1 MTTTITSLQNARVKD
16 AVRLRD
22 RRGREKQKR
31 IIIDGAR
38 EVLRAIE
45 SNAQIV
51 ELFVCRELCQNEDCR
66 QAIEIAAQ
74 LKIDLIEVSTHVFEK
89 LAFGHRSEGIIAI
102 ASTPERNLLDL
113 SLEENPL
120 VVVLDNIEK
129 PGNLGAVIRSADGAG
144 ASAVIASNLRTD
156 LFNPNAIRASLGTI
170 FSTPV
175 VAATVVETQKWLTD
189 RGLTSYAADADG
201 DVEYSQVDLTQP
213 AAIVL
218 GSEARGLSTD
228 WRNDQIETMRLPM
241 LGIADS
247 LNLSA
252 TAAVLLY
259 ESLRQR
265 SEVDLLP

>member
-1 MTTTITSLQNARVKD
+1 MSATITSLQNARVKD
-16 AVRLRD
+16 AARLRD
-22 RRGREKQKR
+22 RRGRDKQQR

-51 ELFVCRELCQNEDCR
+51 ELFVCSELCHNTDCH
-66 QAIEIAAQ
+66 QAIETAGRLKVDTTEVTAQ
-74 LKIDLIEVSTHVFEK
+74 VFQK

-102 ASTPERNLLDL
+102 ANTPKRNLSDLQLD
-113 SLEENPL
+113 EIPL

-144 ASAVIASNLRTD
+144 ASAVMAANLRTD

-170 FSTPV
+170 FSTPA
-175 VAATVVETQKWLTD
+175 VAASAGEIRRWLTHHQ
-189 RGLTSYAADADG
+189 LAIYAADADG
-201 DVEYSQVDLTQP
+201 DIQYSDVDFTNP
-213 AAIVL
+213 TAIVL
-218 GSEARGLSTD
+218 GSEAHGLSTE
-228 WRNDQIETMRLPM
+228 WRNDQIKTIKLPM

-265 SEVDLLP
+265 RQMDSSL